1 MIAAINYKQMALATL
16 IGLLLVFL
24 IHENGAEI
32 PSESQS
38 ALPEALALQPI
49 EIRESWSA
57 EQLSERLLAIAPKPP
72 SQDEIAKQQAEAAKQ
87 AALAAEA
94 AKAPPPVDKTL
105 KPMFSRLDD
114 EHQIGLLAIVQEN
127 QNKFAVLQVINFAS
141 RKANTLKLAAGEQYK
156 HLTLSI
162 TSQTQVAL
170 SDTQGNNIILNLFK
184 PRNT

>member
-1 MIAAINYKQMALATL
+1 MIAAINYKQLAIATL

-32 PSESQS
+32 PSQSQS
-38 ALPEALALQPI
+38 ALPEALALKPI
-49 EIRESWSA
+49 QIRESWSA
-57 EQLSERLLAIAPKPP
+57 EQLSARLLVIAPKPP
-72 SQDEIAKQQAEAAKQ
+72 TRDEIAQQQAEAARQ
-87 AALAAEA
+87 AAQAV
-94 AKAPPPVDKTL
+94 KAPPIIDKTL
-105 KPMFSRLDD
+105 KPMFSQLDD

-141 RKANTLKLAAGEQYK
+141 REANTLKLPVGEQYK

-162 TSQTQVAL
+162 TSQTQVTL
-170 SDTQGNNIILNLFK
+170 SDAQGNNIILNLFK